1 MILVVTIFLIITI
14 TKALDLNF
22 CLDLIG
28 NKKRFLNNE
37 QYFTYKNIENYI
49 IIKDCLNKF
58 EFNKI
63 VFKNNYLNDLESID
77 DITKFI
83 DNLNIYKKIVI
94 YGENIIDRTSNE
106 YVNIAI
112 LSKKLSELGYLLIS
126 NGIEAVHLGTWF
138 CNRSIEQLY
147 DGINILKGNDINN
160 LKILYPKVSN
170 NIDLLIIDFKSK
182 NIITPFASYIVNFFN
197 NVLLKKIIIKLN
209 DVLIFRKD
217 NINKMLVTSIQNN
230 ILLKSKIEDIVYEIY
245 ISK

>member
-1 MILVVTIFLIITI
+1 MLVIIIFLIITI

-28 NKKRFLNNE
+28 NKKRFLTSD
-37 QYFTYKNIENYI
+37 QYFTNKNIRNYV
-49 IIKDCLNKF
+49 IIKDCLNKI
-58 EFNKI
+58 EFNNI
-63 VFKNNYLNDLESID
+63 LFKNNYLNDLESID

-83 DNLNIYKKIVI
+83 DNLNIDKKIVI
-94 YGENIIDRTSNE
+94 YGKNIIDRTSDE
-106 YVNIAI
+106 YINIAI

-147 DGINILKGNDINN
+147 DGINILKGNNINN
-160 LKILYPKVSN
+160 LKIMYPKISN
-170 NIDLLIIDFKSK
+170 NIDILIVDFKSK

-197 NVLLKKIIIKLN
+197 KILLKKVIIKLN
-209 DVLIFRKD
+209 DVLIFSKD

-230 ILLKSKIEDIVYEIY
+230 ILLKNKIEDIVYKIY

>member
-1 MILVVTIFLIITI
+1 MMLVIIIFLIITI

-28 NKKRFLNNE
+28 NKKRFLTSD
-37 QYFTYKNIENYI
+37 QYFTNKNIRNYV
-49 IIKDCLNKF
+49 IIKDCLNKI
-58 EFNKI
+58 EFNNI
-63 VFKNNYLNDLESID
+63 LFKNNYLNDLESID

-83 DNLNIYKKIVI
+83 DNLNIDKKIVI
-94 YGENIIDRTSNE
+94 YGKNIIDRTSDE
-106 YVNIAI
+106 YINIAI

-147 DGINILKGNDINN
+147 DGINILKGNNINN
-160 LKILYPKVSN
+160 LKIMYPKISN
-170 NIDLLIIDFKSK
+170 NIDILIVDFKSK

-197 NVLLKKIIIKLN
+197 KILLKKVIIKLN
-209 DVLIFRKD
+209 DVLIFSKD

-230 ILLKSKIEDIVYEIY
+230 ILLKNKIEDIVYKIY